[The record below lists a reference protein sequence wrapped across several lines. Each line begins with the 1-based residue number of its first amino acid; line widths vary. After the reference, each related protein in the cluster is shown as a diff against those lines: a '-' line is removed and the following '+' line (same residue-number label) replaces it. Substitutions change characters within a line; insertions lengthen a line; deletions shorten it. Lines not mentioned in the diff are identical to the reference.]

1 MKPLRALLLVTTALL
16 AQDATFKVDI
26 NLVVANVSVKDRNA
40 KPIMNLR
47 KEDFEVFEDG
57 VPQTIS
63 VFDVQ
68 KLSEEPLPP
77 LSSTNRPSPSG
88 RRIRKPID
96 TSVKEPSLAYRK
108 RFQDRRLI
116 VLFFDLASMQ
126 PAEQAR
132 AQRNAV
138 KFIETQMTVADMVSI
153 MTFSSALRIVEDFTE
168 DRERL
173 SEALRTM
180 SFGQMSDLAG
190 GGRTNARGGDG
201 LPLAEQA
208 EFNIFNTDRKL
219 KTLERAARDLGE
231 VQGKKALVLFS
242 SGIEKTGS
250 ENLSQ
255 LKATVNA
262 AVRSGVSFY
271 TVDARGLVALPPG
284 GDASTASPSGTG
296 ILTGAVQQSMSRS
309 LTDSQETLYTLA
321 ADTGG
326 RAMLDSNDLTLGIR
340 QAQQDLNSYYLIGY
354 RSTNS
359 AEDSKYRRLRVRLVN
374 NPEARLDYRSGY
386 YATRSVLNAMPPG
399 VGGIEEALTSG
410 VAVTELPMALEVD
423 YFRIASNRYFAPI
436 SVKIPGSVVDHTNK
450 GARQTADLDFIGA
463 VHDSTG
469 ELAGGVHDHIGVNIA
484 GDAAHKAPRP
494 LQYDTGLTLSSGSYS
509 LIFLVR
515 DNRTGKIGTFE
526 TKFTIPD
533 LDSEDSLRVSSIIL
547 SGQKEAL
554 SSAVGAAANN
564 NKLQAIHPLVQDGQ
578 KTVPSITRVFRQDQ
592 TLYVYFEVYDPSID
606 RDLHKPSVTA
616 ELDLLSGER
625 SAFKAQPVRLTH
637 PGTSRPGVIPFA
649 FQVPLANLESGEYTS
664 QVTIIDELGS
674 RFALRRNTIHVV
686 P

>member
-1 MKPLRALLLVTTALL
+1 MKPLWVLLLATPALL

-26 NLVVANVSVKDRNA
+26 NLVLANVSVKDRNGN
-40 KPIMNLR
+40 PIVNLT
-47 KEDFEVFEDG
+47 KEDFEVLEDG

-63 VFDVQ
+63 VFDAQ

-77 LSSTNRPSPSG
+77 LSATNGPSPPG
-88 RRIRKPID
+88 TRARKASN
-96 TSVKEPSLAYRK
+96 TSAEETSLSFRK

-116 VLFFDLASMQ
+116 VLFFDLASMR

-138 KFIETQMTVADMVSI
+138 KFIATQMTAADLVSI
-153 MTFSSALRIVEDFTE
+153 MTFSSVRRIVEDFTD
-168 DRERL
+168 DRESL

-180 SFGQMSDLAG
+180 SLGEMSELAG
-190 GGRTNARGGDG
+190 GGRTNTRWGDS
-201 LPLAEQA
+201 LLLAEQA
-208 EFNIFNTDRKL
+208 EFNLFNTDRKL
-219 KTLERAARDLGE
+219 KALENAARDLGE
-231 VQGKKALVLFS
+231 VQGKKALVYFS
-242 SGIEKTGS
+242 SGIEKTGI
-250 ENLSQ
+250 ENLGQ

-271 TVDARGLVALPPG
+271 TIDARGLVALPPG

-340 QAQQDLNSYYLIGY
+340 QAQQDLNSYYSIGY
-354 RSTNS
+354 LSTNS
-359 AEDSKYRRLRVRLVN
+359 AENGKYRRLRVRLVSSL
-374 NPEARLDYRSGY
+374 EARLDYRSGY
-386 YATRSVLNAMPPG
+386 YATRSLLSAMPSG

-423 YFRIASNRYFAPI
+423 YFRIAINRYFAPI
-436 SVKIPGSVVDHTNK
+436 SVKIPGSVVDPNK
-450 GARQTADLDFIGA
+450 GTRQTADLDFIGA

-469 ELAGGVHDHIGVNIA
+469 ELAGGIHDHIRVNIA

-515 DNRTGKIGTFE
+515 DNRTSKIGTFE

-533 LDSEDSLRVSSIIL
+533 LDSEESLRVSSIIL
-547 SGQKEAL
+547 SSQKEPL

-592 TLYVYFEVYDPSID
+592 TLYVYFEVYDPGID

-616 ELDLLSGER
+616 KLDLLSGER
-625 SAFKAQPVRLTH
+625 NAYSAQPVRLTH
-637 PGTSRPGVIPFA
+637 LETTRPGVVPFA
-649 FQVPLANLESGEYTS
+649 FQVPLASLESGEYTS
-664 QVTIIDELGS
+664 QVTIIDELG
-674 RFALRRNTIHVV
+674 RTFAVRRNSIHVL